1 MRGQWLGTY
10 TGTNSGTA
18 TVDVDE
24 IGNRFRGY
32 AYLFENNPALPD
44 TRAEINVAEPAG
56 NSLVAQLPVSPLNR
70 NTGGAAVA
78 SNYPPG
84 TTFPNYAD
92 VQMSWT
98 PIQLTASWKTNINT
112 SGSMTPGG
120 NAS

>member
-1 MRGQWLGTY
+1 LLKAVNEVSGCAANGLGTY

-56 NSLVAQLPVSPLNR
+56 NSLVAQLPVSPQ
-70 NTGGAAVA
+70 TGIRAGLRL
-78 SNYPPG
+78 PPIIPRAQDG
-84 TTFPNYAD
+84 
-92 VQMSWT
+92 
-98 PIQLTASWKTNINT
+98 
-112 SGSMTPGG
+112 
-120 NAS
+120 